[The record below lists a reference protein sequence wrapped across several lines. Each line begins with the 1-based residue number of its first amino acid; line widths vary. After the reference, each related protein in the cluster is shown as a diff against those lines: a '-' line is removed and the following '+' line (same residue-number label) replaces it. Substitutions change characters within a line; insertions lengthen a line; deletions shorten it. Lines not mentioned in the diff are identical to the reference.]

1 MSAAMTDTTEV
12 ALGALESLTE
22 GTPTRIN
29 IAGRPPVCVYLVDGQ
44 VYVTDN
50 ACTHGDASL
59 SDEGELDGF
68 TIVCL
73 YHNGAFDIRT
83 GEVLNPPC
91 NRPLRTYPVTVRNGQ
106 IWIDI
111 AGADED

>member
-1 MSAAMTDTTEV
+1 MTDVTEI
-12 ALGALESLTE
+12 ALGPLASLTE
-22 GTPTRIN
+22 GAPTRIN
-29 IAGRPPVCVYLVDGQ
+29 ITGRPPVCAYLVDGQ

-59 SDEGELDGF
+59 GDEGELDGF

-73 YHNGAFDIRT
+73 YHDGAFDIRT

-91 NRPLRTYPVTVRNGQ
+91 NRPLRTYPVTVRDGQ
-106 IWIDI
+106 VWIAI
-111 AGADED
+111 SAAGED